1 MEAVKAHQLNHTFCV
16 VCSDRSN
23 AVDICFREGIAELSF
38 GELDIHDMRSHLC
51 EFGASDDE
59 AEMTVWRDVT
69 ARVALGKKTVL
80 PVLDVISIAGSKGAC
95 EGGTL
100 LG

>member
-1 MEAVKAHQLNHTFCV
+1 MVVCPHQLNHTCGV

-23 AVDICFREGIAELSF
+23 AVDICFREGIAELFF
-38 GELDIHDMRSHLC
+38 GELDVHDMRSRLC
-51 EFGASDDE
+51 KFGASDDE
-59 AEMTVWRDVT
+59 AEVTIRRDVSE
-69 ARVALGKKTVL
+69 RVALGKKAVL
-80 PVLDVISIAGSKGAC
+80 SVLDVISIAGSKGAC